1 MLASNVLKLRL
12 DRIEQQ
18 GHHLSVRDQLKLVTL
33 AQPELTAGF
42 YSHLLQLTL
51 PKIWHFQHHTT
62 DEIVCSLRLIE
73 LIIRTFIPKYKQH
86 AHRFAWFEQFI

>member
-33 AQPELTAGF
+33 AQPELT
-42 YSHLLQLTL
+42 
-51 PKIWHFQHHTT
+51 
-62 DEIVCSLRLIE
+62 SL
-73 LIIRTFIPKYKQH
+73 
-86 AHRFAWFEQFI
+86 